1 MGIPLDYT
9 PPASRSRPS
18 AGSGVRVSAEA
29 GSKPPT
35 DPTAAARSSIRRSPH
50 PHPQSSRR
58 LSRLQTGR
66 RTATIRDLRDRHLI
80 FDPVTRTIDRDRSSD
95 RELPLPRIAR
105 NPVADHATGSPDSAE
120 APAGLSRREIGRRLL
135 RDSVNYASPGRRM
148 RIPRDL
154 HGQDILPLAAPNSLR
169 NRPSYSP
176 RFAPAHPEDA
186 SLTNIAEAEDSSTT
200 EGTMDASMPLLRR
213 VGHRSVATA
222 RNSPSA
228 IPAPS
233 FSQAESV
240 VSADEEVPDVSDTW
254 ARLLNT
260 IPLDNNLPSADSS
273 FTSATASA
281 SASGSGGSRSSTT
294 APTSLT
300 PSSSF
305 GSSVSARM
313 HIMFDPFP
321 SFPANCDYISS
332 SENSDTEAE
341 DHEPER
347 PRGYMRRSQ
356 PRSQSQSQSQTPTQT
371 QNPAQPQSESNTP
384 ADSSAPTASSFTLE
398 NEAAG
403 LQLLH
408 DTLNLLSRRDDIPDE
423 WWATAGLTRIINR
436 ELNRELSREQN
447 AE

>member
-1 MGIPLDYT
+1 
-9 PPASRSRPS
+9 
-18 AGSGVRVSAEA
+18 
-29 GSKPPT
+29 
-35 DPTAAARSSIRRSPH
+35 
-50 PHPQSSRR
+50 
-58 LSRLQTGR
+58 
-66 RTATIRDLRDRHLI
+66 
-80 FDPVTRTIDRDRSSD
+80 
-95 RELPLPRIAR
+95 
-105 NPVADHATGSPDSAE
+105 
-120 APAGLSRREIGRRLL
+120 
-135 RDSVNYASPGRRM
+135 
-148 RIPRDL
+148 
-154 HGQDILPLAAPNSLR
+154 
-169 NRPSYSP
+169 
-176 RFAPAHPEDA
+176 
-186 SLTNIAEAEDSSTT
+186 
-200 EGTMDASMPLLRR
+200 
-213 VGHRSVATA
+213 
-222 RNSPSA
+222 
-228 IPAPS
+228 
-233 FSQAESV
+233 
-240 VSADEEVPDVSDTW
+240 
-254 ARLLNT
+254 
-260 IPLDNNLPSADSS
+260 
-273 FTSATASA
+273 
-281 SASGSGGSRSSTT
+281 
-294 APTSLT
+294 
-300 PSSSF
+300 
-305 GSSVSARM
+305 M

>member
-135 RDSVNYASPGRRM
+135 RDS
-148 RIPRDL
+148 
-154 HGQDILPLAAPNSLR
+154 
-169 NRPSYSP
+169 
-176 RFAPAHPEDA
+176 
-186 SLTNIAEAEDSSTT
+186 
-200 EGTMDASMPLLRR
+200 
-213 VGHRSVATA
+213 
-222 RNSPSA
+222 
-228 IPAPS
+228 
-233 FSQAESV
+233 
-240 VSADEEVPDVSDTW
+240 
-254 ARLLNT
+254 
-260 IPLDNNLPSADSS
+260 
-273 FTSATASA
+273 
-281 SASGSGGSRSSTT
+281 
-294 APTSLT
+294 
-300 PSSSF
+300 
-305 GSSVSARM
+305 
-313 HIMFDPFP
+313 
-321 SFPANCDYISS
+321 
-332 SENSDTEAE
+332 
-341 DHEPER
+341 
-347 PRGYMRRSQ
+347 
-356 PRSQSQSQSQTPTQT
+356 TPTQT